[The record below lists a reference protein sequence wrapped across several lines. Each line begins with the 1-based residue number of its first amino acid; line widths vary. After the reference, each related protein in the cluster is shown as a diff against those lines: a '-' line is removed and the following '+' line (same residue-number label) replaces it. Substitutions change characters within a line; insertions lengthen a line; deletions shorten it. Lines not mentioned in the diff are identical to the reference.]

1 MLSTYTHLYSV
12 TMDPLFT
19 LDSLTIDSSDDFFE
33 TLTTTQ
39 RHSTPLVTTKTK
51 ATDVRASGEDKAR
64 VESASIKT
72 LGHET
77 SSLNCNVVEEEADKT
92 VLGAVDNS
100 STADAGRLELD
111 SSRENIHQDATPLS
125 ANTKDLQNT
134 PLTHRVSKSK
144 QNTVK
149 YSSSDA
155 PPSINSES
163 IIKSEDYNN
172 DSMQDVECSTRL
184 RDIHD
189 AGIHHKLTTPT
200 SSPHTYNKYTSGE
213 GPSVGRADGCL
224 SPWERW
230 VLQKAHREKE
240 RRHKRRL
247 SKVCVYVLCCHGNQ
261 TTRIKMGKW
270 HDSFRFQK
278 HSYTVLIK
286 STVIKKGYPP

>member
-12 TMDPLFT
+12 TMDPRFT
-19 LDSLTIDSSDDFFE
+19 LDIDSLAIDSSDDFFE

-64 VESASIKT
+64 VESTSIKT

-92 VLGAVDNS
+92 VLGSVDKS

-125 ANTKDLQNT
+125 ANTTDPQNT

-163 IIKSEDYNN
+163 INKSNN
-172 DSMQDVECSTRL
+172 DSIQDMECSNRL
-184 RDIHD
+184 RDICD
-189 AGIHHKLTTPT
+189 AGIYHKLTTPT
-200 SSPHTYNKYTSGE
+200 SSPHTYKYNKYTLGE
-213 GPSVGRADGCL
+213 GPSVGRADGYL

-261 TTRIKMGKW
+261 TTPIKMGRR

-278 HSYTVLIK
+278 HSYTV
-286 STVIKKGYPP
+286 IKKGYPPTPFI